1 MVSKSAGAQEEVV
14 KFWYRLIYSFNAIY
28 LPEACSRL
36 GMLYVLMRKAGM
48 APAGLGA
55 FILARQRKHKSDHF
69 R

>member
-1 MVSKSAGAQEEVV
+1 MVSKSAGAQEEVA

-36 GMLYVLMRKAGM
+36 GMLYVLMRKAG
-48 APAGLGA
+48 LGA